1 MTRHLEAVLTIKT
14 TLPFKVDCIYPIST
28 YSLIQMIHEKR
39 STYKVQITFAPRQLG
54 LQIVEALGGNVP
66 WERFI
71 TKLGGDAVEKC
82 HVGLVWN
89 VKIWFEYAS
98 DCSEDGK
105 MMKRYDGFQS
115 GVT

>member
-1 MTRHLEAVLTIKT
+1 MTCHLEAVLTIKT
-14 TLPFKVDCIYPIST
+14 TLPFKVDCTYPIST

-66 WERFI
+66 WERFV

-82 HVGLVWN
+82 HVGLVRN
-89 VKIWFEYAS
+89 VKIWF
-98 DCSEDGK
+98 DMQVTVQKMGK
-105 MMKRYDGFQS
+105 
-115 GVT
+115 